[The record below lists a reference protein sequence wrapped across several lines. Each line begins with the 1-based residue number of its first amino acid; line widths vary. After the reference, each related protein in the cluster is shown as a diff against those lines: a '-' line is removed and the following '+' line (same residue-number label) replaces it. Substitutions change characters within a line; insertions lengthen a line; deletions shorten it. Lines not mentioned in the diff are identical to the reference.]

1 MINVYERY
9 DIPERLLPQDP
20 ETMRDTRF
28 WDKHLTE
35 KEEYW
40 GMLSVQIR
48 RSETAYDLRI
58 SNELQIDWDNVKHLY
73 EYKSKK

>member
-1 MINVYERY
+1 MLNVYERY
-9 DIPERLLPQDP
+9 GIPERLLLQDP

-40 GMLSVQIR
+40 ESF
-48 RSETAYDLRI
+48 
-58 SNELQIDWDNVKHLY
+58 NV
-73 EYKSKK
+73 